1 MPFKIKSTM
10 ESILSKVKASGFV
23 GFAQIGE
30 PKGPV
35 PVNGNKLSAAVIFVN
50 STVVANVLDNPIEM
64 HTVMVRLYGDW
75 LDEPREGSE
84 LLLADAA
91 SDLMASVAGNYT
103 LGSTIRNVSI
113 GEYGQTIGAEA
124 GQIIITD
131 KWYKII
137 DITIPCIVDDSDK
150 TFAE

>member
-30 PKGPV
+30 PKSPM
-35 PVNGNKLSAAVIFVN
+35 PINGNKLSAAVIFVD
-50 STVVANVLDNPIEM
+50 STVVENVLNAPVEM
-64 HTVMVRLYGDW
+64 HTVMIRLYGDW
-75 LDEPREGSE
+75 LDEPREGAE

-91 SDLMASVAGNYT
+91 SELMARVAGDYD
-103 LGSTIRNVSI
+103 LGSTIRNVSF
-113 GEYGQTIGAEA
+113 GQYGQSIGAES
-124 GQIIITD
+124 GQILMSD